1 MDNLFKQ
8 VKLDHFDLH
17 HESLSEVEGQRRIS
31 SNILV
36 ALQRNVSLLQ
46 CVLGLIVLFQLL
58 LTGQISIDVVTE
70 CLLSSRASQ
79 ATTDSVETVGEC
91 SSQLLNGKQN
101 TEYRDAKAVD
111 N

>member
-1 MDNLFKQ
+1 MDYLFKQ
-8 VKLDHFDLH
+8 VELDHFDLH
-17 HESLSEVEGQRRIS
+17 HESLSEIQKQRGIS
-31 SNILV
+31 TNILI

-58 LTGQISIDVVTE
+58 LTGQISIDIVAE

-79 ATTDSVETVGEC
+79 ATTESVKTVGES

-101 TEYRDAKAVD
+101 AEYRDAKAVD